1 MKKNYYTLIF
11 AQNYVT
17 YHSSM
22 YAEFYKKSKQ
32 KSLVVYLDEAGK
44 SNKIE
49 KRWQKK
55 LNWGI
60 NLTKGFKSILIKN
73 YAKDPYSNSFFSRIN
88 LQIPYILYKVR
99 PARVFFQGYS
109 DFSSWLILYFSFLFG
124 IKSINWKG
132 ERVLQRN
139 EIITSLKKNILKYFF
154 FSLCNKIFYSCKGN
168 LEYLKKFNIK
178 KSKLFPMNCSVNNNY
193 FQNKFKILK
202 YKKNIIK
209 NNKNFKNNIKLIL
222 VVSNFEK
229 RKNIKA
235 ILEILPFAKSNNFS
249 LVLVGSGNYFSD
261 IEQYKKL
268 YRDNLNIVGF
278 VDISKIS
285 EYYLIADLFILLS
298 EYDPSPKTLNEA
310 LNFGIPCIVS
320 ENLGTSKDLIK
331 DGINGFI
338 LKEAKK
344 YKIYNYV
351 KRILNEKNMKQKCI
365 SYNKELL
372 KLYSPTQNANIL
384 FKK

>member
-73 YAKDPYSNSFFSRIN
+73 YAKDPYSNSFFSRVN

-99 PARVFFQGYS
+99 PAKIFFQGYS
-109 DFSSWLILYFSFLFG
+109 DFSSWLILYFSFFFG

-139 EIITSLKKNILKYFF
+139 EKITNLKKKY
-154 FSLCNKIFYSCKGN
+154 S
-168 LEYLKKFNIK
+168 
-178 KSKLFPMNCSVNNNY
+178 
-193 FQNKFKILK
+193 
-202 YKKNIIK
+202 
-209 NNKNFKNNIKLIL
+209 
-222 VVSNFEK
+222 
-229 RKNIKA
+229 
-235 ILEILPFAKSNNFS
+235 
-249 LVLVGSGNYFSD
+249 
-261 IEQYKKL
+261 
-268 YRDNLNIVGF
+268 
-278 VDISKIS
+278 
-285 EYYLIADLFILLS
+285 
-298 EYDPSPKTLNEA
+298 
-310 LNFGIPCIVS
+310 
-320 ENLGTSKDLIK
+320 
-331 DGINGFI
+331 
-338 LKEAKK
+338 
-344 YKIYNYV
+344 
-351 KRILNEKNMKQKCI
+351 
-365 SYNKELL
+365 
-372 KLYSPTQNANIL
+372 
-384 FKK
+384 